1 MLSAMSLLFSPE
13 AERLLAAL
21 RTDHSCGVLY
31 ERVNEMLDLIES
43 DPTDRRV
50 RRRRY
55 RQPPVWG
62 VPVSGSGHDWLIL
75 WGETANGNAVFYL
88 GTDVA

>member
-1 MLSAMSLLFSPE
+1 MSLLFSPE
-13 AERLLAAL
+13 AERQLAAL
-21 RTDHSCGVLY
+21 RNDHRSGILY

-62 VPVSGSGHDWLIL
+62 VPVHGSGHDWLVL
-75 WGETANGNAVFYL
+75 WGETAGGPAIFYL
-88 GTDVA
+88 GEDLA

>member
-1 MLSAMSLLFSPE
+1 MSLLFSPE
-13 AERLLAAL
+13 AERQLAAL
-21 RTDHSCGVLY
+21 RADHRRGALY
-31 ERVNEMLDLIES
+31 GRVNEMLDLIES

-55 RQPPVWG
+55 RQPPVRG

-75 WGETANGNAVFYL
+75 WGETADGNAVLYL

>member
-1 MLSAMSLLFSPE
+1 MPLLFSPE
-13 AERLLAAL
+13 AEHQLASL
-21 RTDHSCGVLY
+21 RNDGNGTALY

-43 DPTDRRV
+43 APTDRRV

-62 VPVSGSGHDWLIL
+62 VPVHGSGRDWLIL
-75 WGETANGNAVFYL
+75 WGETADGLAVFYL
-88 GTDVA
+88 GEDVT